1 MAKRTHSGHNQYVR
15 LVAQARRFTQKIHFP
30 FLFSIFSISPNLRT
44 IVYCTAIKYGD
55 QNEWDFAWERY
66 QKTTVSS
73 EKEILL
79 SAMGCSRETWIL
91 MRFLERSLTDE
102 YGIRKHDVF
111 RVFHAVSGNVLGQPI
126 VFHFIRKNWQQ
137 LKD

>member
-1 MAKRTHSGHNQYVR
+1 MVQT
-15 LVAQARRFTQKIHFP
+15 IHIKVSI
-30 FLFSIFSISPNLRT
+30 FLFSRISPNLRT

-55 QNEWDFAWERY
+55 QIEWDFAWERY
-66 QKTTVSS
+66 QRTTVSS

-126 VFHFIRKNWQQ
+126 VFHFIRKNWHQ